1 MKSKQTQIKPI
12 WFWGIFIGALSL
24 PGIILGIYYK
34 SIWFI
39 LASLAA
45 TAGALVAGAI
55 FLFVFI
61 FLWQKLFAFLWL
73 MFTKFR

>member
-1 MKSKQTQIKPI
+1 MKSTQIKPS
-12 WFWGIFIGALSL
+12 WFWGIFIAALSL
-24 PGIILGIYYK
+24 PGIVLGIYYK

-45 TAGALVAGAI
+45 TAGALVALAI
-55 FLFVFI
+55 FLFVFS

-73 MFTKFR
+73 MLKKFR